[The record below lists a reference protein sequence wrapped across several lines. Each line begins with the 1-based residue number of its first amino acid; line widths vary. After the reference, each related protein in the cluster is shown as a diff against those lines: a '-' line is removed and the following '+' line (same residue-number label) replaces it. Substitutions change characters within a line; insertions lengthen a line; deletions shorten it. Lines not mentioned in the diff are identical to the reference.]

1 MFHNKN
7 YFKMKATITFEEEED
22 LRTAL
27 DGYKWKLVSWDLDQ
41 EMRRLLK
48 YDDTITDEK
57 WHQVEE
63 LRTKLREIINDYNL
77 NLD

>member
-1 MFHNKN
+1 
-7 YFKMKATITFEEEED
+7 MKATITFEEEED

-27 DGYKWKLVSWDLDQ
+27 DGYKWKLVAWDLDQ

-48 YDDTITDEK
+48 YDENISDEK

-63 LRTKLREIINDYNL
+63 LRTKLRQIINDYGL

>member
-1 MFHNKN
+1 
-7 YFKMKATITFEEEED
+7 MKATITFEEEED

-27 DGYKWKLVSWDLDQ
+27 DGYKWKLVAWDLDQ
-41 EMRRLLK
+41 EFRRLLK
-48 YDDTITDEK
+48 YDDNISDEK

-63 LRTKLREIINDYNL
+63 LRTKLREIINDYGL

>member
-1 MFHNKN
+1 
-7 YFKMKATITFEEEED
+7 MKATITFEEEDD

-41 EMRRLLK
+41 EFRRLLK
-48 YDDTITDEK
+48 YDDTISDEK

-63 LRTKLREIINDYNL
+63 LRTKLREIINDYGL
-77 NLD
+77 KLD

>member
-1 MFHNKN
+1 
-7 YFKMKATITFEEEED
+7 MKATLEFDEEDD

-27 DGYKWKLVSWDLDQ
+27 DGYKWKLVVWDLDQ

-48 YDDTITDEK
+48 YDETLTGDQYDI
-57 WHQVEE
+57 VE
-63 LRTKLREIINDYNL
+63 KLREKLHEIKNDYGL

>member
-1 MFHNKN
+1 
-7 YFKMKATITFEEEED
+7 MKATITFDDEDD

-27 DGYKWKLVSWDLDQ
+27 DGYKWKLVAWDLDQ

-48 YDDTITDEK
+48 YDDNISDEK

>member
-1 MFHNKN
+1 
-7 YFKMKATITFEEEED
+7 MKATITFEEEED

-27 DGYKWKLVSWDLDQ
+27 DGYKWKLVAWDLDQ
-41 EMRRLLK
+41 EMRTLLK
-48 YDDTITDEK
+48 YDDTISDEK

>member
-1 MFHNKN
+1 
-7 YFKMKATITFEEEED
+7 MKATITFDDEDD

-27 DGYKWKLVSWDLDQ
+27 DGYKWKLVAWDLDQ

-48 YDDTITDEK
+48 YDDTISDEK
-57 WHQVEE
+57 WNQVEE

>member
-1 MFHNKN
+1 
-7 YFKMKATITFEEEED
+7 MKATITFDDEDD

-27 DGYKWKLVSWDLDQ
+27 DGYKWKLVAWDLDQ
-41 EMRRLLK
+41 EMRSLLK

-57 WHQVEE
+57 WEQVEE

>member
-1 MFHNKN
+1 
-7 YFKMKATITFEEEED
+7 MKATLEFEEEED

-27 DGYKWKLVSWDLDQ
+27 DGYKWKLVAWDLDQ
-41 EMRRLLK
+41 EMRSLLK
-48 YDDTITDEK
+48 YDDTISDEK
-57 WHQVEE
+57 WHQVEQ

>member
-63 LRTKLREIINDYNL
+63 LRTKLRQIINDYNL

>member
-1 MFHNKN
+1 
-7 YFKMKATITFEEEED
+7 MKATITFEEEED

-27 DGYKWKLVSWDLDQ
+27 DGYKWKLVAWDLDQ

-48 YDDTITDEK
+48 YDDNISDEK

-63 LRTKLREIINDYNL
+63 LRTKLRQIINDYGL

>member
-1 MFHNKN
+1 
-7 YFKMKATITFEEEED
+7 MKATITFDDEND

-27 DGYKWKLVSWDLDQ
+27 DGYKWKLVAWDLDQ

-48 YDDTITDEK
+48 YDDTISDEK

>member
-1 MFHNKN
+1 
-7 YFKMKATITFEEEED
+7 MKATITFDEEDD

-27 DGYKWKLVSWDLDQ
+27 DGYKWKLCVWDLDQ

-48 YDDTITDEK
+48 YDESLTGDQYDIVD
-57 WHQVEE
+57 
-63 LRTKLREIINDYNL
+63 KLREKLHEIKNDYGL